1 MPVNLG
7 TAVGYLT
14 LDISGF
20 ARSLDT
26 ARSEMNGFTND
37 MDTSGG
43 KLNKISKGM
52 VKSGKILTAGVT
64 APIAGIGAASIKSGA
79 EFDAGMSRVKAI
91 TGDATVDMNKL
102 YKAAEDMGIS
112 FKKGSNDSETAFNA
126 VRAAAIKMGN
136 DTKFTATETTDALYY
151 MGLAGWKA
159 DEQIAGLPAVLNLA
173 AASGVELG
181 RTSDI
186 VTDGLTAFGRSAE
199 DSTEFVNALAA
210 ASANSNTNVDLL
222 GESFKYVAPVAGGF
236 GYTIQD
242 TTLAL
247 GLMASAGVKGTQAG
261 TSLRQAFVQ
270 LTKPS
275 KNAAAYMDKYGVSLY
290 DAQGNVKSL
299 RDFMLD
305 LRQKFGDLDIAVT
318 NADGSIKS
326 GEEIME
332 EYGKKLPITQQE
344 KLTAITTMFG
354 TRALPGILS
363 IINAGQGDFDQL
375 ATAIDGADTAFG
387 GAGYAAGQAGIMLDN
402 LQGDVTLL
410 KSAFGTTKIVISD
423 MVSGTLREFIQQLTE
438 ILRKFNEMDPK
449 QQEQIVKILGIA
461 AAIGPLLIVIGKVI
475 GAISAI
481 IGFISTIGGVLSTVG
496 SVISTIASV
505 IGTALGAIAAALNLP
520 VAAVA
525 AIIAAVIALV
535 TVIVVN
541 FDKIKKFIGDV
552 ISAIIDFF
560 KSLIST
566 IGKVISN
573 IADAVKT
580 GFTKV
585 RDTISN
591 IITAIKNKVSQIFNS
606 IKTVVSNVINAIKTG
621 ISTVFN
627 AIKNTISSILNTIKT
642 TFSNIWNGIKNIVTN
657 VINAVKNTISN
668 GINGAKNVVTGVLNT
683 IKNTFSNI
691 FNGAINIVKGAIDKI
706 KSFFNFKWSLPKIKL
721 PHFKIKGSFSLNPP
735 SIPTF
740 GVDWYKKAMRNGIIM
755 NEPTIFGYDNTTGK
769 FLAGGEAG
777 SEVVVGTQSLLSM
790 IKNTVQNAI
799 SGLLSAINGFAA
811 AMLDAFTLTISSL
824 STSISDMSSIVGNA
838 VTNNG
843 NGIDY
848 DLLVNKLI
856 DVLRNAPIQ
865 VVNNYEV
872 EDGDVYI
879 DGERAGRKLAPIIS
893 RIQATS

>member
-14 LDISGF
+14 LDISGY
-20 ARSLDT
+20 ARSLD
-26 ARSEMNGFTND
+26 AAKLEMDGFTKNIGA
-37 MDTSGG
+37 SSG
-43 KLNKISKGM
+43 KLDKISKGM

-64 APIAGIGAASIKSGA
+64 APIAAVGAASIKSGS
-79 EFDAGMSRVKAI
+79 EFDAGMSKVKAI
-91 TGDATVDMNKL
+91 SGDTTVDMNKL
-102 YKAAEDMGIS
+102 YKAAEAMGIS

-186 VTDGLTAFGRSAE
+186 VTDGLTAFGKSAE
-199 DSTEFVNALAA
+199 DSTTFVNALAA

-222 GESFKYVAPVAGGF
+222 GESFKYVAPIAGGF

-261 TSLRQAFVQ
+261 TSLRQALVQ

-275 KNAAAYMDKYGVSLY
+275 TNAAAYMDKYGVSLY

-449 QQEQIVKILGIA
+449 QQEQIVKILGIV

-475 GAISAI
+475 GAITAI
-481 IGFISTIGGVLSTVG
+481 IGFISTIGGVLSTIG
-496 SVISTIASV
+496 GVISTIASV
-505 IGTALGAIAAALNLP
+505 IGAALTAIAGFLGLP

-541 FDKIKKFIGDV
+541 FDKIKKFIGDA
-552 ISAIIDFF
+552 INAIIGFF
-560 KSLIST
+560 KSLFST
-566 IGKVISN
+566 IGKIISN
-573 IADAVKT
+573 IVNAVKT

-585 RDTISN
+585 RNTISN
-591 IITAIKNKVSQIFNS
+591 IITAIKNKVSEIFNG
-606 IKTVVSNVINAIKTG
+606 IKTIISNVINAIKTG

-642 TFSNIWNGIKNIVTN
+642 TFSNIWNGIKSIVTN

-668 GINGAKNVVTGVLNT
+668 GINGAKNIVTGVLNT

-799 SGLLSAINGFAA
+799 SGLLSAISGFAA
-811 AMLDAFTLTISSL
+811 AMLDAFILTISSL
-824 STSISDMSSIVGNA
+824 STSISDMSSIVGNT

-848 DLLVNKLI
+848 DLLANKLI

-865 VVNNYEV
+865 VVNSYEV

>member
-14 LDISGF
+14 LDISGY
-20 ARSLDT
+20 ARSLD
-26 ARSEMNGFTND
+26 AAKLEMDGFTKS
-37 MDTSGG
+37 MDTSSG
-43 KLNKISKGM
+43 KLNTISKGM

-64 APIAGIGAASIKSGA
+64 APIAAVGAASIKSGS
-79 EFDAGMSRVKAI
+79 EFDAGMSKVKAI
-91 TGDATVDMNKL
+91 TGDTTVDMNKL

-186 VTDGLTAFGRSAE
+186 VTDGLTAFGKSAE
-199 DSTEFVNALAA
+199 DSTTFANALAA

-261 TSLRQAFVQ
+261 TSLRQALVQ

-275 KNAAAYMDKYGVSLY
+275 TNAAAYMDKYGVSLY
-290 DAQGNVKSL
+290 DAQGNVKTL

-541 FDKIKKFIGDV
+541 FDKIKKFIGDA

-591 IITAIKNKVSQIFNS
+591 IITAIKNKVSEIFNG
-606 IKTVVSNVINAIKTG
+606 IKTIVSNVINAIKTG

-642 TFSNIWNGIKNIVTN
+642 TFSNIWNGIKSIVTN

-668 GINGAKNVVTGVLNT
+668 GINGAKNIVTGVLNT

-735 SIPTF
+735 SVPSF
-740 GVDWYKKAMRNGIIM
+740 GIDWYKKAMRNGVIM

-790 IKNTVQNAI
+790 IKSTVQNAI
-799 SGLLSAINGFAA
+799 SGLLSAISGFAA

-824 STSISDMSSIVGNA
+824 STSISDMSSIIGNTVA
-838 VTNNG
+838 NNG

>member
-20 ARSLDT
+20 ARSLD
-26 ARSEMNGFTND
+26 AAKSEMNGFTKD
-37 MDTSGG
+37 MDASSG
-43 KLNKISKGM
+43 KLDKVSKGM

-64 APIAGIGAASIKSGA
+64 APIAGIGAAAVKSGS
-79 EFDAGMSRVKAI
+79 EFDAGMSKVKAI

-275 KNAAAYMDKYGVSLY
+275 TNAAAYMDKYGVSLY

-332 EYGKKLPITQQE
+332 EYGKKLPISQQE

-354 TRALPGILS
+354 TRALPGVLS
-363 IINAGQGDFDQL
+363 IINAGQGDFNQL

-402 LQGDVTLL
+402 LQGDMTLL
-410 KSAFGTTKIVISD
+410 RSAFGTTKIVISD
-423 MVSGTLREFIQQLTE
+423 MVSGELREFIKQLTE

-449 QQEQIVKILGIA
+449 QQEQIVKIAGII
-461 AAIGPLLIVIGKVI
+461 AAIGPLLIIIGKVI

-481 IGFISTIGGVLSTVG
+481 ISFISTIGSVLSTLG
-496 SVISTIASV
+496 GIISTIASV
-505 IGTALGAIAAALNLP
+505 IGAALGAIATALGLP
-520 VAAVA
+520 VAVVV
-525 AIIAAVIALV
+525 AIIAAIIALV
-535 TVIVVN
+535 TVVILN
-541 FDKIKKFIGDV
+541 FNKIKNFIGDV
-552 ISAIIDFF
+552 VSAVINWF
-560 KSLIST
+560 KSLLST
-566 IGKVISN
+566 IGKDISF
-573 IADAVKT
+573 IVDTVKK
-580 GFTKV
+580 GFTIV

-591 IITAIKNKVSQIFNS
+591 IITAVKDKVSQIFNS
-606 IKTVVSNVINAIKTG
+606 IKTIISNVINAIKSI

-627 AIKNTISSILNTIKT
+627 TIKNTISSILNTIKT

-657 VINAVKNTISN
+657 VINTVKNTISN
-668 GINGAKNVVTGVLNT
+668 GINGAKNIVTGVLNT
-683 IKNTFSNI
+683 IKSTFSNI
-691 FNGAINIVKGAIDKI
+691 FNGAVSIVKGAIDKI

-721 PHFKIKGSFSLNPP
+721 PHFTIRGSFSLNPP

-740 GVDWYKKAMRNGIIM
+740 DVDWYKKAMRNGIIM

-777 SEVVVGTQSLLSM
+777 SEVVVGTHSLLSM
-790 IKNTVQNAI
+790 IKSAVQNAV
-799 SGLLSAINGFAA
+799 SGLLSAISGFAA

-824 STSISDMSSIVGNA
+824 STSISDMSSIVGNT

-848 DLLVNKLI
+848 DLLVNKFI

-893 RIQATS
+893 RIQANS

>member
-26 ARSEMNGFTND
+26 AKSEMNGFVGHMN
-37 MDTSGG
+37 TSSG
-43 KLNKISKGM
+43 KLDTISKGL

-64 APIAGIGAASIKSGA
+64 APIAGVGAAAIKSGS
-79 EFDAGMSRVKAI
+79 EFDAGMSKVKAI

-261 TSLRQAFVQ
+261 TSLRQALVQ

-275 KNAAAYMDKYGVSLY
+275 DKAATYMNKYGVSLY

-305 LRQKFGDLDIAVT
+305 LRQKFGDLDVAVT

-332 EYGKKLPITQQE
+332 EYGKKLPISQQE

-363 IINAGQGDFDQL
+363 IINAGQGDFNQL
-375 ATAIDGADTAFG
+375 ATSIDGADTAFD

-402 LQGDVTLL
+402 LQGDITLL

-423 MVSGTLREFIQQLTE
+423 MVSGELREFIQQLTE

-449 QQEQIVKILGIA
+449 QQEQIVKIAGIV
-461 AAIGPLLIVIGKVI
+461 AAIGPLLIIIGKVI

-481 IGFISTIGGVLSTVG
+481 IGFISTIGGVLSTLG
-496 SVISTIASV
+496 GAISTIASV
-505 IGTALGAIAAALNLP
+505 IGTALGAIATALGLP

-535 TVIVVN
+535 AVIVLN
-541 FDKIKKFIGDV
+541 FNKIKKFIGDV
-552 ISAIIDFF
+552 ISGIIDFF
-560 KSLIST
+560 KSLFSA
-566 IGKVISN
+566 IGKIIGN
-573 IADAVKT
+573 IIDAVQK

-585 RDTISN
+585 RDTISS

-606 IKTVVSNVINAIKTG
+606 IKTVISTVINAIKSV

-627 AIKNTISSILNTIKT
+627 AIKNTISSVLNAIKT

-683 IKNTFSNI
+683 IKSTFSNI
-691 FNGAINIVKGAIDKI
+691 FNGAVSIVKGAIDKI

-735 SIPTF
+735 SIPSF

-790 IKNTVQNAI
+790 IKSTVQNAI

-824 STSISDMSSIVGNA
+824 STSISDMSSIVGNT

-848 DLLVNKLI
+848 DLLVNKFI

>member
-691 FNGAINIVKGAIDKI
+691 FNGAVSIVKGAIDKI
-706 KSFFNFKWSLPKIKL
+706 KSFFNFKWSLPNIKL

-735 SIPTF
+735 SVPSF

-790 IKNTVQNAI
+790 IKSTVQNAV
-799 SGLLSAINGFAA
+799 SGLLSVISGFAA

-824 STSISDMSSIVGNA
+824 STSISDMSSIVGNT

-848 DLLVNKLI
+848 DLLVNKFI

>member
-26 ARSEMNGFTND
+26 AKSEMNGFVGHMN
-37 MDTSGG
+37 TSSG
-43 KLNKISKGM
+43 KLDTISKGL

-64 APIAGIGAASIKSGA
+64 APIAGVGAAAIKSGS
-79 EFDAGMSRVKAI
+79 EFDAGMSKVKAI

-261 TSLRQAFVQ
+261 TSLRQALVQ

-275 KNAAAYMDKYGVSLY
+275 DKAATYMNKYGVSLY

-305 LRQKFGDLDIAVT
+305 LRQKFGDLDVAVT

-332 EYGKKLPITQQE
+332 EYGKKLPISQQE

-363 IINAGQGDFDQL
+363 IINAGQGDFNQL
-375 ATAIDGADTAFG
+375 ATSIDGADTAFD

-402 LQGDVTLL
+402 LQGDITLL

-423 MVSGTLREFIQQLTE
+423 MVSGELREFIQQLTE

-449 QQEQIVKILGIA
+449 QQEQIVKILGII
-461 AAIGPLLIVIGKVI
+461 AAIGPLLIIIGKVI

-481 IGFISTIGGVLSTVG
+481 IGFISTIGGVLSTLG

-535 TVIVVN
+535 AVIVLN
-541 FDKIKKFIGDV
+541 FNKIKKFIGDV
-552 ISAIIDFF
+552 ISGIIDFF
-560 KSLIST
+560 KSLFSA
-566 IGKVISN
+566 IGKIIGN
-573 IADAVKT
+573 IIDAVQK

-585 RDTISN
+585 RDTISS

-606 IKTVVSNVINAIKTG
+606 IKTFISNVINAIKSV

-627 AIKNTISSILNTIKT
+627 AIKNTISSVLNTIKT
-642 TFSNIWNGIKNIVTN
+642 TFSNIWNGIKNVVTN
-657 VINAVKNTISN
+657 VINTIKNTISN
-668 GINGAKNVVTGVLNT
+668 GINAAKNVVTGVLNT
-683 IKNTFSNI
+683 IKSTFSNI

-735 SIPTF
+735 SIPSF

-824 STSISDMSSIVGNA
+824 STSISDMSSIVGNT
-838 VTNNG
+838 VTNSG

-848 DLLVNKLI
+848 DLLVNKFI

>member
-691 FNGAINIVKGAIDKI
+691 FNGAVSIVKGAIDKI
-706 KSFFNFKWSLPKIKL
+706 KSFFNFKWSLPNIKL

-735 SIPTF
+735 SVPSF

-790 IKNTVQNAI
+790 IKSTVQNAV
-799 SGLLSAINGFAA
+799 SGLLSVISGFAA

>member
-1 MPVNLG
+1 
-7 TAVGYLT
+7 
-14 LDISGF
+14 
-20 ARSLDT
+20 
-26 ARSEMNGFTND
+26 
-37 MDTSGG
+37 
-43 KLNKISKGM
+43 M

-64 APIAGIGAASIKSGA
+64 APIAAVGAASIKSGS

-91 TGDATVDMNKL
+91 TGDTTVDMNKL
-102 YKAAEDMGIS
+102 YKAAEAMGIS

-186 VTDGLTAFGRSAE
+186 VTDGLTAFGKSAE
-199 DSTEFVNALAA
+199 DSTTFVNALAA

-222 GESFKYVAPVAGGF
+222 GESFKYIAPVAGGF

-261 TSLRQAFVQ
+261 TSLRQALVQ

-275 KNAAAYMDKYGVSLY
+275 TNAAAYMDKYGVSLY

-475 GAISAI
+475 GAITAI

-541 FDKIKKFIGDV
+541 FDKIKKFIGDA

-606 IKTVVSNVINAIKTG
+606 IKTVVFNVINAIKTG

-627 AIKNTISSILNTIKT
+627 AIKNTISSILNAIKT

-683 IKNTFSNI
+683 IKNTFSKI
-691 FNGAINIVKGAIDKI
+691 FNGAVDIVKGAIDKI

-824 STSISDMSSIVGNA
+824 STSISDMSSIVGNI

>member
-26 ARSEMNGFTND
+26 AKSEMNGFVGHMN
-37 MDTSGG
+37 TSSG
-43 KLNKISKGM
+43 KLDTISKGL

-64 APIAGIGAASIKSGA
+64 APIAGVGAAAIKSGS
-79 EFDAGMSRVKAI
+79 EFDAGMSKVKAI

-261 TSLRQAFVQ
+261 TSLRQALVQ

-275 KNAAAYMDKYGVSLY
+275 DKAATYMNKYGVSLY

-305 LRQKFGDLDIAVT
+305 LRQKFGDLDVAVT

-332 EYGKKLPITQQE
+332 EYGKKLPISQQE

-363 IINAGQGDFDQL
+363 IINAGQGDFNQL
-375 ATAIDGADTAFG
+375 ATSIDGADTAFG

-410 KSAFGTTKIVISD
+410 QSAFGTTKIVISD

-449 QQEQIVKILGIA
+449 QQEQIVKIAGIV
-461 AAIGPLLIVIGKVI
+461 AAIGPLLIIIGKVI

-481 IGFISTIGGVLSTVG
+481 IGFISTIGGVLSTLG
-496 SVISTIASV
+496 GAISTIASV
-505 IGTALGAIAAALNLP
+505 IGTALGAIATALGLP

-535 TVIVVN
+535 AVIVLN
-541 FDKIKKFIGDV
+541 FNKIKKFIGDV
-552 ISAIIDFF
+552 ISGIIDFF
-560 KSLIST
+560 KSLFSA
-566 IGKVISN
+566 IGKIIGN
-573 IADAVKT
+573 IIDAVQK

-585 RDTISN
+585 RDTISS

-606 IKTVVSNVINAIKTG
+606 IKTVISTVINAIKSV

-627 AIKNTISSILNTIKT
+627 AIKNTISSVLNAIKT

-683 IKNTFSNI
+683 IKSTFSNI
-691 FNGAINIVKGAIDKI
+691 FNGAVSIVKGAIDKI

-735 SIPTF
+735 SIPSF

-790 IKNTVQNAI
+790 IKSTVQNAI

-824 STSISDMSSIVGNA
+824 STSISDMSSIVGNT

-848 DLLVNKLI
+848 DLLVNKFI